1 MAIPPELEVF
11 LRLHQIEQ
19 DHGVCIIFA
28 CEAGSRAWGFESPD
42 SDYDVRFVYVRP
54 QDWYLSINVENRRD
68 VIECPIVDDY
78 DINGWDLR
86 KALKLLRKSNPSLL
100 EWIYS
105 PIQYRNIGGIL
116 ESLRELAEG
125 CFNDISVS
133 YHYNGMA
140 YRNYR
145 EYLKGDEV
153 WVKKYLYVIRP
164 ILSIEWVRQYETHP
178 PVDFTE
184 LRNGL
189 VIPDDV
195 DAAIDRVLAFKL
207 VNQEKAY
214 GISIPVLNRYIEDR
228 LGNKEYRRGR
238 STAVVPIDDL
248 DQLFKQTVTNGDGE
262 CEHCHV
268 TKKTPVDGREET

>member
-1 MAIPPELEVF
+1 MAMPPELEVF
-11 LRLHQIEQ
+11 PRLHQIEQ
-19 DHGVCIIFA
+19 NHDVRIIFA
-28 CEAGSRAWGFESPD
+28 CEAGSRAWGFASPD
-42 SDYDVRFVYVRP
+42 SDYDVRFIYVRP

-105 PIQYRNIGGIL
+105 PIQYRSADGIL
-116 ESLRELAEG
+116 EALSDLAEG
-125 CFNDISVS
+125 CFNDVSVS

-164 ILSIEWVRQYETHP
+164 ILAIEWVRQYETHP
-178 PVDFTE
+178 PVRFDE
-184 LRNGL
+184 LRAGL
-189 VIPDDV
+189 VIPPDV
-195 DAAIDRVLAFKL
+195 DDAIDRVLAFKL
-207 VNQEKAY
+207 ANQEKAY
-214 GISIPVLNRYIEDR
+214 GASVPVLNRFIEDR
-228 LGNKEYRRGR
+228 LGDREYRRGR
-238 STAVVPIDDL
+238 STAVVQI
-248 DQLFKQTVTNGDGE
+248 DQLDELFKRIVSKGNSDE
-262 CEHCHV
+262 S
-268 TKKTPVDGREET
+268 